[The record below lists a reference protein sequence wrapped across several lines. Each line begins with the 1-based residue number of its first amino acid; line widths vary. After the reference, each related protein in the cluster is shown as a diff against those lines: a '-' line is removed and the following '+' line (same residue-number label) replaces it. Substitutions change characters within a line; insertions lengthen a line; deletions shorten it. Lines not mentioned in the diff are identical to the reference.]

1 MGLVP
6 VRAALGLLVL
16 AAGTVACGQEEAN
29 VAKAGAAG
37 VIVFS
42 ARHWEGEYWSRD
54 IPGGVEIVPTTSAI
68 YRVPADGSEAPQ
80 RIVDVAGTADNP
92 QLSPEGQWLYFQART
107 AGRWNIYRCRPD
119 GTDITNLTA
128 GQPEGGSFGGQLSAD
143 GTRLVYTYNDGQIG
157 RVGVMNADGTD
168 ARLVAPDIGYHYMGN
183 LSPDNERVVFSHTA
197 QGYTLAL
204 VELATGELR
213 HLAPD
218 HPDSYFAQFTPDG
231 QTLVFFR
238 RDGDV
243 WRIGVDGQGLARLT
257 EGNGYVEFRLSPQD
271 THGSSDPPMI
281 SPDGTRIAY
290 CAVREGLAQVHT
302 MNLDGTDQLQIT
314 HRAAP
319 CGRVRWSPDGRHL
332 AFVSWEG
339 AYPQLFVVAAEGGEP
354 VKLTDLPA
362 AVYFP
367 FWSDAVASGPRP

>member
-1 MGLVP
+1 MAL
-6 VRAALGLLVL
+6 AALLLVMG
-16 AAGTVACGQEEAN
+16 AGVWAQEEAAE
-29 VAKAGAAG
+29 VDERPVGA
-37 VIVFS
+37 IVFS

-68 YRVPADGSEAPQ
+68 YAVPADGSEPPRQ
-80 RIVDVAGTADNP
+80 IVDLAGTADNP
-92 QLSPEGQWLYFQART
+92 QLSPDGQWLYFQAR
-107 AGRWNIYRCRPD
+107 AEEHWNIYRCRPD
-119 GTDITNLTA
+119 GSEIVNLTA

-143 GTRLVYTYNDGQIG
+143 GTWLVYTYNDGQIG
-157 RVGVMNADGTD
+157 RVGVMNADGTE
-168 ARLVAPDIGYHYMGN
+168 ARLVAPDIGYHYMGS
-183 LSPDNERVVFSHTA
+183 LSPDNQRVVFSHTA

-213 HLAPD
+213 HLTPD

-243 WRIGVDGQGLARLT
+243 WRIGVDGEGLRRLT

-302 MNLDGTDQLQIT
+302 MNLDGTDQRQLT
-314 HRAAP
+314 HRATP

-339 AYPQLFVVAAEGGEP
+339 AYPQLFVIAAEGGEP

-362 AVYFP
+362 AVYLLS
-367 FWSDAVASGPRP
+367 WSGADWQ